1 MVILITKHDK
11 LKAPTMTPSKDTSDY
26 FESLNIPCIV
36 KSDRL
41 KRKHSELKPFHG
53 QRFIVMDEPEGNGN
67 DQVVLSI
74 IQEMKNP
81 YVFIKDINQQRPCKW
96 LTSSFLGI
104 QDCGICWN
112 RT

>member
-1 MVILITKHDK
+1 MIDFKDQYKCDVGTLLKFLVNLSLGIKVVILITKHDK
-11 LKAPTMTPSKDTSDY
+11 LKAPSMTPSKDTSDY

-81 YVFIKDINQQRPCKW
+81 YV
-96 LTSSFLGI
+96 L
-104 QDCGICWN
+104 
-112 RT
+112 

>member
-67 DQVVLSI
+67 DQVVFTIMPEIKNYFCIFLRI
-74 IQEMKNP
+74 I
-81 YVFIKDINQQRPCKW
+81 I
-96 LTSSFLGI
+96 
-104 QDCGICWN
+104 
-112 RT
+112 